1 MDLTEQQ
8 LIEKAQQ
15 GDPDA
20 MESLLAKYEKQVYR
34 FGLRMCGSEDAAKEV
49 LQQTLLTAFK
59 SLRSFRGQ
67 AQLSTWLYQ
76 IARSFCGKTRRR
88 RTDEPAS
95 VDSLEAPEARAVASE
110 SASPEDTA
118 NARKIG
124 ELLQVAIG
132 ALPDNQREVLIL
144 RDVEGLSAEEA
155 AKVLDIE
162 VANLKTRLH
171 RARAALREHLS
182 VLLEPGEA
190 GGECRE
196 LSDSLADFAA
206 ADIEKAT
213 CERIEEHLSSC
224 ARCAAECETLKKT
237 VSLCKRIPGDAVPP
251 PVKIA
256 VRKAL
261 VQALAR

>member
-1 MDLTEQQ
+1 MDLHEQQ

-15 GDPDA
+15 GDAAA
-20 MESLLAKYEKQVYR
+20 MEALLARYEKQVYR

-88 RTDEPAS
+88 RADEPAM
-95 VDSLEAPEARAVASE
+95 VEALETPEVRGVASD
-110 SASPEDTA
+110 SASPEELA
-118 NARKIG
+118 HGRKIG
-124 ELLQVAIG
+124 ELLQAAIA
-132 ALPDNQREVLIL
+132 ALPEAQREVLIL
-144 RDVEGLSAEEA
+144 RDVEGLTADEA
-155 AKVLDIE
+155 AKVLEIE

-182 VLLEPGEA
+182 VLLEPGDA
-190 GGECRE
+190 GGECRA

-213 CERIEEHLSSC
+213 CEQIEAHLATC
-224 ARCAAECETLKKT
+224 ERCAQECQTLQKT
-237 VSLCKRIPGDAVPP
+237 VSLCRRIPGDAVPP
-251 PVKIA
+251 PVKVA
-256 VRKAL
+256 VRRAL
-261 VQALAR
+261 EQALAR